1 MDTFTYY
8 SSYKLTKGTIMS
20 YAKKRYLTYFLITVF
35 IMGVPFI
42 TIDGNHLLL
51 LSFERLQFHFVGY
64 AFNVNELFIMPFL
77 LMLLFIGIF
86 AVTAMFGRVWCGWAC
101 PQTIFRVLYR
111 DLIEGTLLD
120 LTKIKNKQK
129 FKDFSKPMNLFKKV
143 IAIILWSII
152 SIIIA
157 TNFILYFIPSEDF
170 FVYMQNPTEH
180 IFMLLFILSIAGFL
194 VFDILIMK
202 ENFCQYVCPYSRV
215 QSVLYDDD
223 TKQVVYDTNRGGDI
237 YQAGEKSI
245 FNIKEWSN
253 NEECTTC
260 EACVKV
266 CPTHIDIRKGF
277 QFECINCLECSDA
290 CSTVM
295 GKLGKKSLIN
305 WGSTNSVLN
314 KINNSIFSKRNNM
327 YFIAIIISILFTVF
341 YAQEQEPLLTQVNK
355 TTKLYN
361 IKNGVEVTNNYVLTI
376 TNNQRETYSYDIK
389 LDDDRFFVKRFSS
402 KKVKPKKK
410 EKFILIV
417 GSKERL
423 QLSDTGTT
431 VLKINMKI
439 STKENPE
446 LKIQRE
452 LSFIYPRNDAV
463 K

>member
-1 MDTFTYY
+1 
-8 SSYKLTKGTIMS
+8 MS
-20 YAKKRYLTYFLITVF
+20 YAQKRYLTYFLITVF

-42 TIDGNHLLL
+42 TINGNHLLL
-51 LSFERLQFHFVGY
+51 LSFERLQFHFIGY

-86 AVTAMFGRVWCGWAC
+86 AVTSMFGRVWCGWAC
-101 PQTIFRVLYR
+101 PQTIFRVIYR
-111 DLIEGTLLD
+111 DLIEGTMLD
-120 LTKIKNKQK
+120 LTRIKNKQK
-129 FKDFSKPMNLFKKV
+129 FADFSKPMNLFKKIV
-143 IAIILWSII
+143 AITLWTIL
-152 SIIIA
+152 SIIIS
-157 TNFILYFIPSEDF
+157 TNFILYFVASEDF
-170 FVYMQNPTEH
+170 FTYMQNPSEH
-180 IFMLLFILSIAGFL
+180 IFMIIFILSIAGFL
-194 VFDILIMK
+194 VFDILVMK

-237 YQAGEKSI
+237 YTKGEKSI

-290 CSTVM
+290 CTTVM

-314 KINNSIFSKRNNM
+314 KINTKFFTQKNIM
-327 YFIAIIISILFTVF
+327 YVVAIVLSILFTIG
-341 YAQEQEPLLTQVNK
+341 YAQKQEPILAQLNK

-361 IKNGVEVTNNYVLTI
+361 IKDGGIVTNNYVLTI
-376 TNNQRETYSYDIK
+376 RNNQNKPYSYNLS
-389 LDDDRFFVKRFSS
+389 LDDDRFFVKRFKTKSI
-402 KKVKPKKK
+402 KPNK
-410 EKFILIV
+410 ESKFILIV
-417 GSKERL
+417 GSKTRL
-423 QLSDTGTT
+423 DLSDTKVT
-431 VLKINMKI
+431 VLKINMNI

-446 LKIQRE
+446 LKIKRE

>member
-1 MDTFTYY
+1 
-8 SSYKLTKGTIMS
+8 MS
-20 YAKKRYLTYFLITVF
+20 YTKKRYITYILITLF
-35 IMGVPFI
+35 IMGTPFV

-51 LSFERLQFHFVGY
+51 LSFERLQFHFLGFV
-64 AFNVNELFIMPFL
+64 FNVNELFIMPFL

-86 AVTAMFGRVWCGWAC
+86 AVTSVFGRVWCGWAC

-120 LTKIKNKQK
+120 LTRIKNKQK
-129 FKDFSKPMNLFKKV
+129 SADYSKVKNIFKKAV
-143 IAIILWSII
+143 AITLWSIL

-157 TNFILYFIPSEDF
+157 TNFILYFIPTEDF
-170 FVYMQNPTEH
+170 FFYMQTPSEH
-180 IFMLLFILSIAGFL
+180 IFMIIFILSIAGFL
-194 VFDILIMK
+194 IFDIIVMK

-237 YQAGEKSI
+237 YNSGEKSI
-245 FNIKEWSN
+245 LNVKQWSN

-314 KINNSIFSKRNNM
+314 KIKNSIYSKKNIM
-327 YFIAIIISILFTVF
+327 YLVAIILSIVFTAV
-341 YAQEQEPLLTQVNK
+341 YTKKQEPILAQFNK

-361 IKNGVEVTNNYVLTI
+361 IKSDGIVTNNYVLTI
-376 TNNQRETYSYDIK
+376 RNNQKEKYSYDIK
-389 LDDDRFFVKRFSS
+389 IDDERFFIKRFQS
-402 KKVKPKKK
+402 KKIDANKQS
-410 EKFILIV
+410 KFILII
-417 GSKERL
+417 GSKKRL
-423 QLSDTGTT
+423 KLSDTDTT
-431 VLKINMKI
+431 VLSLKAKIFA
-439 STKENPE
+439 KENPAVNIE
-446 LKIQRE
+446 RKI
-452 LSFIYPRNDAV
+452 SFIYPRNDAI

>member
-1 MDTFTYY
+1 
-8 SSYKLTKGTIMS
+8 MS
-20 YAKKRYLTYFLITVF
+20 YAKKRYITYILITLF
-35 IMGVPFI
+35 IMYVPFI

-51 LSFERLQFHFVGY
+51 LSFERLQFHFIGY

-86 AVTAMFGRVWCGWAC
+86 AVTAMFGRAWCGWAC

-120 LTKIKNKQK
+120 LTRIKNKQK
-129 FKDFSKPMNLFKKV
+129 FADFSKPKNLLKKV
-143 IAIILWSII
+143 IAIILWSFI

-170 FVYMQNPTEH
+170 FIYMQNPSEH

-223 TKQVVYDTNRGGDI
+223 TKQIVYDTNRGGDI
-237 YQAGEKSI
+237 YKKGEKSI
-245 FNIKEWSN
+245 FNINEWSN

-266 CPTHIDIRKGF
+266 CPTHIDIRKGL

-290 CSTVM
+290 CSVVM

-305 WGSTNSVLN
+305 WGSTNGVLN

-327 YFIAIIISILFTVF
+327 YFIAIFLSILFTVF
-341 YAQEQEPLLTQVNK
+341 YAQEQEPILAQLNK
-355 TTKLYN
+355 TTKLYI
-361 IKNGVEVTNNYVLTI
+361 IKDDGVVTNNYVLTI
-376 TNNQRETYSYDIK
+376 RNNQKETYNYKIT
-389 LDDDRFFVKRFSS
+389 LDDDRFFVKRFVTR
-402 KKVKPKKK
+402 KVKANKQS
-410 EKFILIV
+410 KFILII

-423 QLSDTGTT
+423 QLSDTVTSA
-431 VLKINMKI
+431 LKMNMNI
-439 STKENPE
+439 SAKENPK
-446 LKIQRE
+446 LTIQRE
-452 LSFIYPRNDAV
+452 VSFIYPRNDAV

>member
-1 MDTFTYY
+1 
-8 SSYKLTKGTIMS
+8 MS
-20 YAKKRYLTYFLITVF
+20 YAQKRYLTYFLITIF

-51 LSFERLQFHFVGY
+51 LSFERLQFHFIGY

-101 PQTIFRVLYR
+101 PQTIFRVIYR
-111 DLIEGTLLD
+111 DLIEGSILD
-120 LTKIKNKQK
+120 LTKVKNKQK
-129 FKDFSKPMNLFKKV
+129 FADFSKPMNLFKKV
-143 IAIILWSII
+143 IAITLWSII
-152 SIIIA
+152 SIIISI
-157 TNFILYFIPSEDF
+157 NFILYFIPSEDF
-170 FVYMQNPTEH
+170 FVYIQNPADH
-180 IFMLLFILSIAGFL
+180 IFMIIFILSIAGFL
-194 VFDILIMK
+194 VFDILVMK

-223 TKQVVYDTNRGGDI
+223 TKQVVYDTNRGGNI
-237 YQAGEKSI
+237 YEKGEKSI
-245 FNIKEWSN
+245 LNVKEWTN
-253 NEECTTC
+253 GQECTTC

-290 CSTVM
+290 CTTVM

-314 KINNSIFSKRNNM
+314 KINTKFFTKRNIM
-327 YFIAIIISILFTVF
+327 YIGSIIISILFTIE
-341 YAQEQEPLLTQVNK
+341 YAQKQEPLLAQINK

-361 IKNGVEVTNNYVLTI
+361 IKDGEVVTNNYIMTI
-376 TNNQRETYSYDIK
+376 TNNQKETYSYDIK
-389 LDDDRFFVKRFSS
+389 LDDDRFFVKRFAS
-402 KKVKPKKK
+402 KKVKPN
-410 EKFILIV
+410 EKARFILIIA
-417 GSKERL
+417 SKTRL
-423 QLSDTGTT
+423 LLSDTQTT
-431 VLKINMKI
+431 VLKLNAKI
-439 STKENPE
+439 STKEKPE
-446 LKIQRE
+446 LEIQRE

>member
-1 MDTFTYY
+1 
-8 SSYKLTKGTIMS
+8 MS
-20 YAKKRYLTYFLITVF
+20 YTKKRYTTYIIITLF
-35 IMGVPFI
+35 IMVTPFI

-51 LSFERLQFHFVGY
+51 LSFERLQFHFLGFV
-64 AFNVNELFIMPFL
+64 FNVNELFIMPFL

-86 AVTAMFGRVWCGWAC
+86 AVTSMFGRVWCGWAC

-129 FKDFSKPMNLFKKV
+129 SANYSKIQNILKKAV
-143 IAIILWSII
+143 AIVLWSII

-170 FVYMQNPTEH
+170 FISIQNPSEH

-194 VFDILIMK
+194 VFDIIIMK

-237 YQAGEKSI
+237 YKSGEKSI
-245 FNIKEWSN
+245 LNIKQWSN
-253 NEECTTC
+253 QEECTTC

-314 KINNSIFSKRNNM
+314 KIQNSLLNKKNIM
-327 YFIAIIISILFTVF
+327 YLVAIILSILFTAV
-341 YAQEQEPLLTQVNK
+341 YTQKQEPILAQFNK

-361 IKNGVEVTNNYVLTI
+361 IKNDGSVTNNYILTI
-376 TNNQRETYSYDIK
+376 RNNQKESYSYDIK
-389 LDDDRFFVKRFSS
+389 LDDNRFFIKRFQS
-402 KKVKPKKK
+402 KKINANKQS
-410 EKFILIV
+410 KFILIIA
-417 GSKERL
+417 SKNRL
-423 QLSDTGTT
+423 KLSDTNTT
-431 VLKINMKI
+431 VLTLNANIVA
-439 STKENPE
+439 KENPDI
-446 LKIQRE
+446 KIKRE
-452 LSFIYPRNDAV
+452 ISFIYPRNDTF

>member
-1 MDTFTYY
+1 M
-8 SSYKLTKGTIMS
+8 GT
-20 YAKKRYLTYFLITVF
+20 
-35 IMGVPFI
+35 PFV

-51 LSFERLQFHFVGY
+51 LSFERLQFHFIGY
-64 AFNVNELFIMPFL
+64 VFNVNELFIMPFL

-101 PQTIFRVLYR
+101 PQTIFRVIYR

-129 FKDFSKPMNLFKKV
+129 SADFSKPLNLLKKI
-143 IAIILWSII
+143 IALTLWSVI

-157 TNFILYFIPSEDF
+157 INFILYFIPSEDF
-170 FVYMQNPTEH
+170 FVYMQNPSEH
-180 IFMLLFILSIAGFL
+180 IFMIIFILSIAGFL
-194 VFDILIMK
+194 IFDIVIMK

-237 YQAGEKSI
+237 YKKGEKSI
-245 FNIKEWSN
+245 FNTKEWSN

-314 KINNSIFSKRNNM
+314 KINNSLFTKKNIM
-327 YFIAIIISILFTVF
+327 YFIAIFLSIVLTVV
-341 YAQEQEPLLTQVNK
+341 YTKKQEPILAQFNK

-361 IKNGVEVTNNYVLTI
+361 IKENGVVTNNYVLTI
-376 TNNQRETYSYDIK
+376 RNNQKETYSYDIK
-389 LDDDRFFVKRFSS
+389 LDDDRFFVKRFKS
-402 KKVKPKKK
+402 KKLKGNK
-410 EKFILIV
+410 ESKFILII
-417 GSKERL
+417 GSKTRL
-423 QLSDTGTT
+423 KFSDTKTT
-431 VLKINMKI
+431 VLNITANI
-439 STKENPE
+439 FAKENKDV
-446 LKIQRE
+446 KIQKTI
-452 LSFIYPRNDAV
+452 SFIYPRNDI
-463 K
+463 KN

>member
-1 MDTFTYY
+1 
-8 SSYKLTKGTIMS
+8 
-20 YAKKRYLTYFLITVF
+20 
-35 IMGVPFI
+35 MGVPFI

-51 LSFERLQFHFVGY
+51 LSFERLQFHFIGY

-77 LMLLFIGIF
+77 LILLFIGIF
-86 AVTAMFGRVWCGWAC
+86 AVTAMFGRAWCGWAC

-120 LTKIKNKQK
+120 LTRIKNKQK
-129 FKDFSKPMNLFKKV
+129 FKDFSKPINLLKKV
-143 IAIILWSII
+143 IAILLWTII

-170 FVYMQNPTEH
+170 FVYIQNPADH

-223 TKQVVYDTNRGGDI
+223 TKQIVYDTNRGGEI
-237 YQAGEKSI
+237 YNKGEKSI
-245 FNIKEWSN
+245 FNIKEWSS

-266 CPTHIDIRKGF
+266 CPTHIDIRKGL

-290 CSTVM
+290 CTTVM

-314 KINNSIFSKRNNM
+314 KINNSIFSKRNIM
-327 YFIAIIISILFTVF
+327 YFISIIITILFTVF
-341 YAQEQEPLLTQVNK
+341 YAQEQEPILAQLNK
-355 TTKLYN
+355 TTKLYS
-361 IKNGVEVTNNYVLTI
+361 IKDNGVVTNNYILTI
-376 TNNQRETYSYDIK
+376 RNNQRETYSYDLT
-389 LDDDRFFVKRFSS
+389 LDDDRFFVKRFRS
-402 KKVKPKKK
+402 KSIKANK
-410 EKFILIV
+410 ESKFILIV
-417 GSKERL
+417 GSKTRL
-423 QLSDTGTT
+423 DLSDTGTT
-431 VLKINMKI
+431 VLKINMSI

-446 LKIQRE
+446 LKIHRE
-452 LSFIYPRNDAV
+452 LSFIYPRNDAI

>member
-1 MDTFTYY
+1 
-8 SSYKLTKGTIMS
+8 MS
-20 YAKKRYLTYFLITVF
+20 YAQKRYLTYFLITVF

-51 LSFERLQFHFVGY
+51 LSFERLQFHFIGY

-101 PQTIFRVLYR
+101 PQTIFRVIYR
-111 DLIEGTLLD
+111 DLIEGTFLD
-120 LTKIKNKQK
+120 LNRIKNKQK
-129 FKDFSKPMNLFKKV
+129 YADYSKPKNMIRKA
-143 IAIILWSII
+143 IAITLWSII
-152 SIIIA
+152 SIIIS
-157 TNFILYFIPSEDF
+157 TNFILYFVPSEDF
-170 FVYMQNPTEH
+170 FVYMQNPSEH
-180 IFMLLFILSIAGFL
+180 IFMIIFILSIAGFL
-194 VFDILIMK
+194 VFDIVVMK

-237 YQAGEKSI
+237 YQKGKKSI
-245 FNIKEWSN
+245 YNIQEWAN

-290 CSTVM
+290 CTTVM
-295 GKLGKKSLIN
+295 GKLGKKPLIN

-314 KINNSIFSKRNNM
+314 KIKSPFFNKTNNM
-327 YFIAIIISILFTVF
+327 YIASLLITILFTVG
-341 YAQEQEPLLTQVNK
+341 YAQKQEPMLAQVNK

-361 IKNGVEVTNNYVLTI
+361 IKDGGVVTNNYVMTI
-376 TNNQRETYSYDIK
+376 TNNQKESYTYDIK

-402 KKVKPKKK
+402 KKVKPNQKS
-410 EKFILIV
+410 KFILII
-417 GSKERL
+417 GSKTRL
-423 QLSDTGTT
+423 MLSDTQTT
-431 VLKINMKI
+431 VLKLNANI
-439 STKENPE
+439 STKENPA
-446 LKIQRE
+446 LQIQRE
-452 LSFIYPRNDAV
+452 VSFIYPRNDAV

>member
-1 MDTFTYY
+1 
-8 SSYKLTKGTIMS
+8 MS
-20 YAKKRYLTYFLITVF
+20 YTKKRYITYILITLF
-35 IMGVPFI
+35 IMGTPFV

-51 LSFERLQFHFVGY
+51 LSFERLQFHFIGFV
-64 AFNVNELFIMPFL
+64 FNVNELFIMPFL

-86 AVTAMFGRVWCGWAC
+86 AVTSIFGRVWCGWAC

-129 FKDFSKPMNLFKKV
+129 SADYSKVKNIFRKAV
-143 IAIILWSII
+143 AITLWSIL

-170 FVYMQNPTEH
+170 FFYMKTPSEH
-180 IFMLLFILSIAGFL
+180 IFMIIFILSIAGFL
-194 VFDILIMK
+194 VFDIIVMK

-237 YQAGEKSI
+237 YQSGEKSI
-245 FNIKEWSN
+245 LNIKQWSN

-314 KINNSIFSKRNNM
+314 KIKNTIYSKKNM
-327 YFIAIIISILFTVF
+327 MYLVAIILSIVFTVV
-341 YAQEQEPLLTQVNK
+341 YTKKQEPILAQFNK

-361 IKNGVEVTNNYVLTI
+361 IKSDGVVTNNYVLTI
-376 TNNQRETYSYDIK
+376 RNNQKEPYSYDIK
-389 LDDDRFFVKRFSS
+389 IDDERFFVKRFQTRQIDAN
-402 KKVKPKKK
+402 K
-410 EKFILIV
+410 EKKFILII
-417 GSKERL
+417 GSKTRL
-423 QLSDTGTT
+423 KLSDTKIT
-431 VLKINMKI
+431 VLNLDAKIFA
-439 STKENPE
+439 KENKKLE
-446 LKIQRE
+446 ISRKI
-452 LSFIYPRNDAV
+452 SFIYPRNDAV

>member
-1 MDTFTYY
+1 
-8 SSYKLTKGTIMS
+8 MS
-20 YAKKRYLTYFLITVF
+20 YAKKRYITYILITVF
-35 IMGVPFI
+35 IMVVPFI

-51 LSFERLQFHFVGY
+51 LSFERSQFHFVGY

-86 AVTAMFGRVWCGWAC
+86 AVTAMFGRAWCGWAC

-129 FKDFSKPMNLFKKV
+129 FADFSKPKNMIKKV
-143 IAIILWSII
+143 IAITLWSII

-157 TNFILYFIPSEDF
+157 TNFILYFVPSEDF
-170 FVYMQNPTEH
+170 LVYMQNPSEH

-223 TKQVVYDTNRGGDI
+223 TKQIVYDTNRGGDI
-237 YQAGEKSI
+237 YKKGEKSI
-245 FNIKEWSN
+245 FNIQEWSN

-266 CPTHIDIRKGF
+266 CPTHIDIRKGL

-290 CSTVM
+290 CSVVM

-327 YFIAIIISILFTVF
+327 YFIAILISILFTAF
-341 YAQEQEPLLTQVNK
+341 YAKEQEPILAQLNK

-361 IKNGVEVTNNYVLTI
+361 IKDNGVVTNNYVLTI
-376 TNNQRETYSYDIK
+376 RNNQKLTYNYAIN
-389 LDDDRFFVKRFSS
+389 LDDDRFFVKRFRTRSI
-402 KKVKPKKK
+402 KANK
-410 EKFILIV
+410 EFKFILIV

-423 QLSDTGTT
+423 QLSDTETT
-431 VLKINMKI
+431 VLKINMNI
-439 STKENPE
+439 FTKENPA

>member
-1 MDTFTYY
+1 
-8 SSYKLTKGTIMS
+8 MS
-20 YAKKRYLTYFLITVF
+20 YAQKRYITYILITVF

-51 LSFERLQFHFVGY
+51 LSFERLQFHFIGY

-120 LTKIKNKQK
+120 LTKVKNKQK
-129 FKDFSKPMNLFKKV
+129 FADFSDPKNMFKKI
-143 IAIILWSII
+143 IAIVLWSII

-157 TNFILYFIPSEDF
+157 TNFILYFVASEDF
-170 FVYMQNPTEH
+170 FVYMQNPSEH
-180 IFMLLFILSIAGFL
+180 IFMIIFILSIAGFL
-194 VFDILIMK
+194 VFDILVMK

-237 YQAGEKSI
+237 YEQGQKSI
-245 FNIKEWSN
+245 FNIKEWAN

-290 CSTVM
+290 CTTVM

-314 KINNSIFSKRNNM
+314 KIKSPFFNKTNNM
-327 YFIAIIISILFTVF
+327 YIASIIISILFTVG
-341 YAQEQEPLLTQVNK
+341 YAQKQEPMLAQVNK

-361 IKNGVEVTNNYVLTI
+361 IKDGGVVTNNYVMTI
-376 TNNQRETYSYDIK
+376 TNNQKETYTYDIK
-389 LDDDRFFVKRFSS
+389 LDDDRFFVKRFAS
-402 KKVKPKKK
+402 KNVKPNQKA
-410 EKFILIV
+410 KFILII
-417 GSKERL
+417 GSKTRL
-423 QLSDTGTT
+423 MLSDSETT
-431 VLKINMKI
+431 VLKLNARI
-439 STKENPE
+439 STKEKPE
-446 LKIQRE
+446 LEIQRE

>member
-1 MDTFTYY
+1 
-8 SSYKLTKGTIMS
+8 MS
-20 YAKKRYLTYFLITVF
+20 YAQKRYLTYLLITIF
-35 IMGVPFI
+35 IMGTPFI

-51 LSFERLQFHFVGY
+51 LSFERLQFHFIGY
-64 AFNVNELFIMPFL
+64 VFNVNELFIMPFL

-101 PQTIFRVLYR
+101 PQTIFRVIYR

-120 LTKIKNKQK
+120 LTKVSNKQK
-129 FKDFSKPMNLFKKV
+129 FADFSQPLNLIKKV
-143 IAIILWSII
+143 IGVTLWSVI
-152 SIIIA
+152 SLVIA

-170 FVYMQNPTEH
+170 FLYIQNPSEH
-180 IFMLLFILSIAGFL
+180 IFMILFILSIAGFL
-194 VFDILIMK
+194 VFDILVMK

-237 YQAGEKSI
+237 YKKGEKSI

-290 CSTVM
+290 CSSVM

-314 KINNSIFSKRNNM
+314 KINNSIFTKKNIM
-327 YFIAIIISILFTVF
+327 YLVAIILSIVFTVVSL
-341 YAQEQEPLLTQVNK
+341 QKQEPILAQFNK

-361 IKNGVEVTNNYVLTI
+361 IKDDGVVTNNYVLTI
-376 TNNQRETYSYDIK
+376 RNNQREAYSYDINI
-389 LDDDRFFVKRFSS
+389 DDERFFVKRFTS
-402 KKVKPKKK
+402 KTIKGDK
-410 EKFILIV
+410 ESKFILII
-417 GSKERL
+417 GSKTRL
-423 QLSDTGTT
+423 KLSDTKTT
-431 VLKINMKI
+431 VLNLTANIFA
-439 STKENPE
+439 KENKDI
-446 LKIQRE
+446 KIQRTI
-452 LSFIYPRNDAV
+452 SFIYPRNDAV

>member
-1 MDTFTYY
+1 
-8 SSYKLTKGTIMS
+8 MS
-20 YAKKRYLTYFLITVF
+20 YAQKRYLTYLLITIF
-35 IMGVPFI
+35 IMGTPFI

-51 LSFERLQFHFVGY
+51 LSFERLQFHFIGY
-64 AFNVNELFIMPFL
+64 VFNVNELFIMPFL

-101 PQTIFRVLYR
+101 PQTIFRVIYR

-120 LTKIKNKQK
+120 LTKVSNKQK
-129 FKDFSKPMNLFKKV
+129 FADFSQPMNLIKKV
-143 IAIILWSII
+143 IGVTLWSVI
-152 SIIIA
+152 SLVIA

-170 FVYMQNPTEH
+170 FLYIQNPSEH
-180 IFMLLFILSIAGFL
+180 IFMILFILSIAGFL
-194 VFDILIMK
+194 VFDILVMK

-237 YQAGEKSI
+237 YKKGEKSI

-290 CSTVM
+290 CSSVM

-314 KINNSIFSKRNNM
+314 KINNSIFTKKNIM
-327 YFIAIIISILFTVF
+327 YLVAIILSIVFTVVSL
-341 YAQEQEPLLTQVNK
+341 QKQEPILAQFNK

-361 IKNGVEVTNNYVLTI
+361 IKDDGVVTNNYVLTI
-376 TNNQRETYSYDIK
+376 RNNQREAYSYDINI
-389 LDDDRFFVKRFSS
+389 DDERFFVKRFTS
-402 KKVKPKKK
+402 KTIKGDK
-410 EKFILIV
+410 ESKFILII
-417 GSKERL
+417 GSKTRL
-423 QLSDTGTT
+423 KLSDTKTT
-431 VLKINMKI
+431 VLNLTANIFA
-439 STKENPE
+439 KENKDI
-446 LKIQRE
+446 KIQRTI
-452 LSFIYPRNDAV
+452 SFIYPRNDAV